1 MATDVFPAHSSS
13 ANALL
18 TSTIEARNMDPLV
31 LKTRVAQLRERLRA
45 KRGEEDDT
53 TVRDAS
59 NTEKQPESQVFQ
71 ECINSE
77 ESNAV
82 EQFLAKDSR
91 RRTLRSLAEDFAK
104 RRELAKEAQVEE
116 VSAGATMEPAWK
128 VRLRE
133 AGGLHTMSPQALL
146 YSDSHSCE
154 ETAEPENH
162 HGARRTGNWH
172 GEGVL
177 RSQNLESGSR
187 SRSRSRTLTDFMF
200 RSREMFHKLTTFE
213 CGSTPQKAVVE
224 PDLDQQQQRGLA
236 AKLKDDNGLDGFEE
250 SSGRQPA
257 GSSPRVKTRKNNR
270 RHKKKKTSKKE
281 KKEDKSCN
289 DDGLGFDEEVHID
302 HDSDAVVGQKEKEK
316 SEKEGAVKS
325 EKLLKKE
332 RTLEHRRLSNQSSGS
347 RALHDVSGSSVP
359 PRNTLENK
367 QRTEGCRKRES
378 RKARARSV
386 QKVETREGFGMQRVK
401 GLKRKRH
408 KSGDRSR
415 SREPR
420 SSKRVRRR
428 GGENIESRRRSSRE
442 RHRVPSF
449 HRSRSRGSRRRN
461 TWSSSSL
468 ERSTCRKAD
477 KAADDLERYPPFSRV
492 RLRNLVKNVELNGLC
507 GMVLPAG
514 CSSLTSV
521 EAAGTL
527 KVKLENG
534 REVAA
539 KPSNV
544 ELVDGSE
551 LKGLS
556 NTYVRSQKAL
566 HE

>member
-1 MATDVFPAHSSS
+1 
-13 ANALL
+13 
-18 TSTIEARNMDPLV
+18 MD
-31 LKTRVAQLRERLRA
+31 
-45 KRGEEDDT
+45 
-53 TVRDAS
+53 
-59 NTEKQPESQVFQ
+59 
-71 ECINSE
+71 SE

-104 RRELAKEAQVEE
+104 RRELAKEAQVKE

-146 YSDSHSCE
+146 YSDSRSCE
-154 ETAEPENH
+154 ETAEPEDH
-162 HGARRTGNWH
+162 QGARRTGNWH

-200 RSREMFHKLTTFE
+200 RSREMFHKLTTLE
-213 CGSTPQKAVVE
+213 CGSTPKKAAVE
-224 PDLDQQQQRGLA
+224 PDHAQQLQRGLA
-236 AKLKDDNGLDGFEE
+236 AKLKNDNTLDGFEE
-250 SSGRQPA
+250 SSGRQPE
-257 GSSPRVKTRKNNR
+257 GSSPREKTRKNNR
-270 RHKKKKTSKKE
+270 RHKKKKMPKKE
-281 KKEDKSCN
+281 KKEEKRYHG
-289 DDGLGFDEEVHID
+289 DGLGLDEELQID
-302 HDSDAVVGQKEKEK
+302 HDSDAVGGQKEEK
-316 SEKEGAVKS
+316 SEKEDAVKS
-325 EKLLKKE
+325 EKLLKEE
-332 RTLEHRRLSNQSSGS
+332 RTLEHRKLSNQSSGS
-347 RALHDVSGSSVP
+347 RALNDVSGSSVP
-359 PRNTLENK
+359 RQNTSESK
-367 QRTEGCRKRES
+367 QDRKEACLKRES
-378 RKARARSV
+378 RKARDRSV
-386 QKVETREGFGMQRVK
+386 QKVEMREEFGVQRVK
-401 GLKRKRH
+401 GHKRKRH
-408 KSGDRSR
+408 KSDDRSR

-420 SSKRVRRR
+420 SSKHVRRR
-428 GGENIESRRRSSRE
+428 GQHNIESRRRSSRE
-442 RHRVPSF
+442 RHRVRSF
-449 HRSRSRGSRRRN
+449 HRSRSRGARRQN
-461 TWSSSSL
+461 LCSSSSL

-521 EAAGTL
+521 EAVGTL

-556 NTYVRSQKAL
+556 NTYVRPQKAM
-566 HE
+566 HECQ